1 MNRLKRILL
10 TACFSIVC
18 LGYYGQSWGADWT
31 FYYQTEV
38 EDEIKTIVEKYYYD
52 KASIERPQ
60 KNILKFT
67 QRITIM
73 VKGSEETDKKV
84 MQTEMNCAS
93 RQYRV
98 LSQTEYDVATGKVIT
113 EGTMESPVW
122 KRFSLD
128 SVMGDLRDNICFE
141 KTQKKEPEK
150 KQKDKEPDKQKDKGL
165 DQPKDKETKK

>member
-1 MNRLKRILL
+1 MNLFKKILV
-10 TACFSIVC
+10 TVCFGLVC

-38 EDEIKTIVEKYYYD
+38 EDEFKTIAEKYYYD

-60 KNILKFT
+60 KNILRFT
-67 QRITIM
+67 QRITIL

-84 MQTEMNCAS
+84 MQMEMNCVS

-98 LSQTEYDVATGKVIT
+98 LSQTEYDMATGKVIT
-113 EGTMESPVW
+113 EGKMESPAW

-128 SVMGDLRDNICFE
+128 SVMGDLRENLCSE

-150 KQKDKEPDKQKDKGL
+150 KQKDKEPDKK
-165 DQPKDKETKK
+165 KEKEQIK